1 MVLPETIENR
11 RDTQLAD
18 LDMLSV
24 RLLAE
29 VIFLSNDNRPFSAL
43 GQANLNVPKR
53 EHFCHP
59 LIPTMSRHRKKAK
72 PLKRLNVSE

>member
-29 VIFLSNDNRPFSAL
+29 VTFLSSDDRQLLAE
-43 GQANLNVPKR
+43 AV
-53 EHFCHP
+53 
-59 LIPTMSRHRKKAK
+59 
-72 PLKRLNVSE
+72 